1 MAQNRWKFQYIYV
14 CICKFLLAEK
24 TVLKQ
29 VGTLESALKEQLVSA
44 ETVLQPAE
52 MSEDM
57 SEKESDEGRADRT
70 GEARE
75 DGDKE

>member
-1 MAQNRWKFQYIYV
+1 MVDKILGWLRIVGSFSIYM
-14 CICKFLLAEK
+14 
-24 TVLKQ
+24 LKQ